1 MDRVVRDHYDAVY
14 RFCARRIGE
23 GRAADVSQETFVT
36 AQRAIRRFRG
46 ESSLRTWILG
56 IAVNECRRAIRKG
69 GTDPL
74 PLEVDLA
81 GSTDDEGALV
91 DRQALAQALARLS
104 DEHREVVLLHEIEG
118 LTYDEV
124 AAATGVPAGTVK
136 SRLHHAFL
144 RLRKEMGA

>member
-14 RFCARRIGE
+14 RFCARRIGI
-23 GRAADVSQETFVT
+23 GRAADASQETFVT

-69 GTDPL
+69 GAEPL

-81 GSTDDEGALV
+81 GHTDDEGALV
-91 DRQALAQALARLS
+91 NRQVLAEALARLS

-118 LTYDEV
+118 LTYDEI
-124 AAATGVPAGTVK
+124 AEATGVPSGTVK